1 MRAQFQRMKRLLSW
15 ALLCA
20 CVCALQAAPQPNI
33 VFILSDDLAMGDLG
47 CYGQKLIKTPHLD
60 RMAREGTR
68 FTQAYCGT
76 SVCAPSRASLI
87 TGLHSGHCPV
97 RANWEIAPGEGQLPL
112 PAETL
117 SVAQILKKSGYVTA
131 CMGKWG
137 MGMFDTTGSPLK
149 KGFDHFFGYN
159 CQRHAH
165 SYFPTHLYRNDQR
178 FELPGNDGTNVGK
191 IYAQELI
198 QQDVEQWV
206 RAQKDNP
213 FFLYYAVTLPHGRH
227 EIDSLGQYADTNWTP
242 QQKAYAAQVTRLDS
256 DVGRLLALLKELK
269 IDERTVVFIAGDNGS
284 SFEPDSPMGRRFDQ
298 TMGGQLRGFKRG
310 MYEGALRQ
318 AAIARWPGVIPAGRV
333 SDEPWAFWDFLPT
346 AAELAGAKIPDGFKP
361 DGFSLVS
368 FLKGGAAPKRE
379 YFYFEVHEQASI
391 QAVRFGDWKAVKNGP
406 SKSIELYDLKTDTA
420 EKNDVAAQNSELVA
434 KAAAFM
440 RAARTEDPNWPMVE
454 NQKQRNEQRR
464 KRQNAAE
471 PPGKTAAPPS
481 P

>member
-1 MRAQFQRMKRLLSW
+1 MGLN
-15 ALLCA
+15 
-20 CVCALQAAPQPNI
+20 AAETSGATRPNI

-47 CYGQKLIKTPHLD
+47 CYGQKLIKTPNLD
-60 RMAREGTR
+60 HMAREGTR

-87 TGLHSGHCPV
+87 TGLHSGHCPI
-97 RANWEIAPGEGQLPL
+97 RANWEIAKGEGQLPL
-112 PAETL
+112 PAETIT
-117 SVAQILKKSGYVTA
+117 VAQILKQAGYATA

-137 MGMFDTTGSPLK
+137 MGMFNTSGSPLK
-149 KGFDHFFGYN
+149 KGFDHFYGYN

-165 SYFPTHLYRNDQR
+165 SYFPTYLYTNDAR

-198 QQDVEQWV
+198 QQDVERWV
-206 RAQKDNP
+206 RAQKDKP

-227 EIDSLGQYADTNWTP
+227 EIDDFGEYATTDWTP

-269 IDERTVVFIAGDNGS
+269 LDDKTIVFVAGDNGS
-284 SFEPDSPMGRRFDQ
+284 SFAPNSEIGRRFDQ
-298 TMGGQLRGFKRG
+298 AMGGKLRGFKRG

-318 AAIARWPGVIPAGRV
+318 AAVVRWPGTVPAGRV
-333 SDEPWAFWDFLPT
+333 SDEPWAFWDFPPT
-346 AAELAGAKIPDGFKP
+346 AAELAGVKIPANFKP

-368 FLKGGAAPKRE
+368 FLKGGPAPQRD

-406 SKSIELYDLKTDTA
+406 SKPIELYDLKTDTA
-420 EKNDVAAQNSELVA
+420 EQNNVAAKHPDLVA
-434 KAAAFM
+434 KAEALM
-440 RAARTEDPNWPMVE
+440 RSARVEDPNWPMVE
-454 NQKQRNEQRR
+454 NNKQRLALRE
-464 KRQNAAE
+464 KRAGE
-471 PPGKTAAPPS
+471 STK
-481 P
+481 

>member
-1 MRAQFQRMKRLLSW
+1 MSSRRELWWVRFLLT
-15 ALLCA
+15 AVIA
-20 CVCALQAAPQPNI
+20 FAASFVSPSSAADNITKPNI

-47 CYGQKLIKTPHLD
+47 CYGQKLIRTPHLD

-68 FTQAYCGT
+68 YTQAYCGT

-87 TGLHSGHCPV
+87 TGLHSGHCPI

-112 PAETL
+112 PADTL
-117 SVAQILKKSGYVTA
+117 SVAQILKSAGYATA

-178 FELPGNDGTNVGK
+178 IELPGNDGTNVGK
-191 IYAQELI
+191 VYAQELI

-206 RAQKDNP
+206 RAQKDKP

-227 EIDSLGQYADTNWTP
+227 EIDKLGEYADKDWTP

-256 DVGRLLALLKELK
+256 DVGRLLALLKELN
-269 IDERTVVFIAGDNGS
+269 IDEKTIVFIAGDNGS
-284 SFEPDSPMGRRFDQ
+284 SFAPNSEMGKRFDQ
-298 TMGGQLRGFKRG
+298 TMGGKLRGFKRG

-318 AAIARWPGVIPAGRV
+318 AAIARWPGVVPAGRV

-346 AAELAGAKIPDGFKP
+346 AAELAGAKIPAGFKP
-361 DGFSLVS
+361 DGLSLVS
-368 FLKGGAAPKRE
+368 FLKGGPAPKRD

-406 SKSIELYDLKTDTA
+406 SKAIELYDLKADSA
-420 EKNDVAAQNSELVA
+420 EKNDLAAQNPELVA
-434 KAAAFM
+434 RAESLM
-440 RAARTEDPNWPMVE
+440 RTARTEDPNWPMLE
-454 NQKQRNEQRR
+454 NQRQRNELRR
-464 KRQNAAE
+464 KRAT
-471 PPGKTAAPPS
+471 PK
-481 P
+481 